1 MRNFW
6 IRLLSSITLV
16 LIALA
21 AIYCGGIVL
30 AAILFIISLIGY
42 RELLRACKLT
52 DPVNKVNGLEII
64 GYLAIAASY
73 AALFFGDGRSLLFVV
88 IVVSLVAFMVLYV
101 LRFPFYHAHQ
111 VMEAFFCFLYAPVML
126 SCIYLTRHLENGIYF
141 VWLIFLSSWICDS
154 CAYCVGMLW
163 GRHKLAP
170 NLSPKK
176 SIEGALGGILGAMG
190 AGALYGAFF
199 VNRMVPELSVTLTFA
214 VICGI
219 GAMIAQIGDL
229 AASAIK
235 RNHEIKDFG
244 KLIPGHGGIMDRFDS
259 VIFTAPV
266 IYALAVLV

>member
-1 MRNFW
+1 
-6 IRLLSSITLV
+6 
-16 LIALA
+16 
-21 AIYCGGIVL
+21 
-30 AAILFIISLIGY
+30 
-42 RELLRACKLT
+42 
-52 DPVNKVNGLEII
+52 
-64 GYLAIAASY
+64 
-73 AALFFGDGRSLLFVV
+73 
-88 IVVSLVAFMVLYV
+88 
-101 LRFPFYHAHQ
+101 
-111 VMEAFFCFLYAPVML
+111 ML

-219 GAMIAQIGDL
+219 GAVIAQIGDL